1 MNNFE
6 VCGVFE
12 HVRFGQRKEECE
24 ECQPVT
30 EPRMSDRVNKMVGP
44 LGAMYLRNLT
54 AVQTRCTEL
63 LEDNRKLKL
72 ENALL
77 NSENA
82 KLKKRI
88 NEGGITLR
96 GWWCVCDKFNSSEQ
110 EELKECGAC
119 GKKKSVRP

>member
-12 HVRFGQRKEECE
+12 HVRFGQKKEDCE
-24 ECQPVT
+24 ECQSRT
-30 EPRMSDRVNKMVGP
+30 GVNKMVGP

-54 AVQTRCTEL
+54 AVQDQCFQL
-63 LEDNRKLKL
+63 LEENRKLKL

-77 NSENA
+77 TSEIA

-119 GKKKSVRP
+119 GKQKSVRP